1 MIRPTPKEAAMP
13 RFFSRPTV
21 FIALLLAAASAQG
34 NWQLDNDASSL
45 SFVTI
50 KAEHVG
56 EVHTFDRLSGSISEA
71 GVADITI
78 ELASINTLIPIRD
91 ERMQN
96 LLFETNLFPEAR
108 LGAELDIGEFE
119 ALEPGASAT
128 ATIGFDLSMRGQSN
142 SNQAEVRVTR
152 LADNG
157 IQATTLKPVLVIANS
172 FDLVRGVEALREIAG
187 LPSISNAV
195 PVSFTVVFRGAD

>member
-1 MIRPTPKEAAMP
+1 MP
-13 RFFSRPTV
+13 GSFLRSTV
-21 FIALLLAAASAQG
+21 FAALLPAAVSAQAQ
-34 NWQLDNDASSL
+34 WRLDNDASSL

-56 EVHTFDRLSGSISEA
+56 EVHSFDRLSGSISEE

-108 LGAELDIGEFE
+108 LGAELDIGGFE
-119 ALEPGASAT
+119 ALEPGGSAT

-142 SNQAEVRVTR
+142 SYQAEVRVTR

-157 IQATTLKPVLVIANS
+157 IQATTLKPILVIANS

-187 LPSISNAV
+187 LPSISNTV
-195 PVSFTVVFRGAD
+195 PVSFTVVFRGGD

>member
-1 MIRPTPKEAAMP
+1 MP